1 MCSGRR
7 ELGVFK
13 ALQVDQGSECGERGR
28 GAFKGR
34 NRQWLTMLG
43 PGDHGEELVY
53 SASFMEGHCMILKHP

>member
-28 GAFKGR
+28 VG
-34 NRQWLTMLG
+34 
-43 PGDHGEELVY
+43 V
-53 SASFMEGHCMILKHP
+53 